1 MITTQSKSVWK
12 TYAIWAVWVGVTFF
26 SIYPSCNWLTSHRT
40 DYFNLYIASEL
51 SFPFVPEFML
61 AYLSMYI
68 LFAMPPLFLGVV
80 ELTALGK
87 QLIFG
92 TLISGLIFLFL
103 PTKLRFI
110 RSVPQD
116 GFYGPL
122 YSNLFSLDMPHN
134 MVPSLHVVFSALIL
148 FAIAATMRTMAQ
160 KLFWYGWLVLI
171 CASTLFV
178 HQHHL
183 LDVITGLAIAGLLR
197 KVILKREQYD

>member
-1 MITTQSKSVWK
+1 MIMTQSKSVWK
-12 TYAIWAVWVGVTFF
+12 TYVIWAAWVGIAFF
-26 SIYPSCNWLTSHRT
+26 SIYPSCNWLTSRRT
-40 DYFNLYIASEL
+40 NYFNLYLEGEL
-51 SFPFVPEFML
+51 SLPFVPEFML
-61 AYLSMYI
+61 VYLSMYI
-68 LFAMPPLFLGVV
+68 LFAMPPFFLNVV
-80 ELTALGK
+80 ELNALGK
-87 QLIFG
+87 QLISG

-103 PTKLRFI
+103 PAKLRFI

-122 YSNLFSLDMPHN
+122 YSTLFSLDMPHN

-148 FAIAATMRTMAQ
+148 FSIAATMRTIAQ

-171 CASTLFV
+171 CVSTLLV

-197 KVILKREQYD
+197 KLILKENKYD